1 MDNGIVSRQNLPDNI
16 KKLAAQR
23 HFYSRAKRLSA
34 FQAAL
39 DVFSPIGG
47 AIAVVLKPDADVWAA
62 TIGIA
67 VAILDTLW
75 LEPKQSD
82 FRELG
87 ANIQE
92 EFDCSVLE
100 LPWNTPLAGE
110 RVSPEDI
117 HEAYKAY
124 KRSKVAPLEDWY
136 PKAVGTL
143 PLFQAR
149 VICQRTNSWW
159 DSKLRRRYCGWIN
172 GTLAVVIASVIILG
186 LINGMSLQKF
196 VLAVVAPLLPAILW
210 AGREYRRQKDTALRS
225 DRLRGYGESL
235 WEQLTKNEMDE
246 SEVSKRSRELQDAI
260 LIRRQESAPVFDWI
274 YKLLRSKH
282 EEQMNIGAQKMVD
295 EITQGRASVI

>member
-39 DVFSPIGG
+39 DVLSPIGG

-67 VAILDTLW
+67 VALLDTLW
-75 LEPKQSD
+75 LEPKQGD

-117 HEAYKAY
+117 HEAYKTY
-124 KRSKVAPLEDWY
+124 KPSKVAPLEDWY
-136 PKAVGTL
+136 PKAVGTM

-196 VLAVVAPLLPAILW
+196 VLAVAAPLLPAILW

-235 WEQLTKNEMDE
+235 WEQVIKNEVDE

-260 LIRRQESAPVFDWI
+260 LVRRQESAPVFDWI

-295 EITQGRASVI
+295 EITQGRVNVI

>member
-1 MDNGIVSRQNLPDNI
+1 MDNGIISRQNLPENI

-34 FQAAL
+34 FQAVL
-39 DVFSPIGG
+39 DVLSPIGG
-47 AIAVVLKPDADVWAA
+47 AIAVALKPDSDVWAA
-62 TIGIA
+62 TVGIA
-67 VAILDTLW
+67 VALLDALW
-75 LEPKQSD
+75 LEPKQGD

-92 EFDCSVLE
+92 DFDCSVLE

-110 RVSPEDI
+110 RVSAEDM
-117 HEAYKAY
+117 HEAYETY
-124 KRSKVAPLEDWY
+124 RPSKVAPLEDWY
-136 PKAVGTL
+136 PKAVGPL

-149 VICQRTNSWW
+149 LICQRTNSWW

-172 GTLAVVIASVIILG
+172 GTLAVVVASVIILG

-196 VLAVVAPLLPAILW
+196 VLAVVAPLLPAALW

-225 DRLRGYGESL
+225 DRLRRYGESL
-235 WEQLTKNEMDE
+235 WEQVINNEVDE
-246 SEVSKRSRELQDAI
+246 FEVSKRSRELQDAI

-274 YKLLRSKH
+274 YKLLRSEQ

-295 EITQGRASVI
+295 EIVKVRQQ